1 MSIVVGRHTYG
12 YEGVQIKTWE
22 RHNCVIHVGAFCSF
36 GTNIRFFIDGN
47 HRLDFF
53 SSYPFNRIGANYPIT
68 AWGKSDPVIG
78 NDVWISSDCTI
89 FSGVTIGDGA
99 VIAGQSVVTKSVPPY
114 AIVGG
119 NPAKI
124 IRYRFDEKTIQ
135 DFLRLKWWDLPD
147 SVIFSQL
154 IPLHNDIPAII
165 STLEKIRSSSIQ

>member
-12 YEGVQIKTWE
+12 YEAVQIKTWT
-22 RHNCVIHVGAFCSF
+22 RNNCVIRVGAFCSF
-36 GTNIRFFIDGN
+36 GNNIRFFIDGN
-47 HRLDFF
+47 HRLDLF
-53 SSYPFNRIGANYPIT
+53 SSYPFFRLDKKFPVTSYGKYDPI
-68 AWGKSDPVIG
+68 IG
-78 NDVWISSDCTI
+78 NDVWISNDCTI

-147 SVIFSQL
+147 SVILSQL
-154 IPLHNDIPAII
+154 VPIQSNVPLII
-165 STLEKIRSSSIQ
+165 ETLEKIRSSSIQ

>member
-12 YEGVQIKTWE
+12 HEGVQIKTWL
-22 RHNCVIHVGAFCSF
+22 RNNCVIHVGAFCSF
-36 GTNIRFFIDGN
+36 GGNIRFIIDGN
-47 HRLDFF
+47 HRLDLF
-53 SSYPFNRIGANYPIT
+53 SSYPFDRIGAKYPKT
-68 AWGKSDPVIG
+68 AWGKSDPIIG
-78 NDVWISSDCTI
+78 NDVWIANDCTI

-147 SVIFSQL
+147 SVILSQL
-154 IPLHNDIPAII
+154 VPIQSNVPLII
-165 STLEKIRSSSIQ
+165 ETLEKIRSSSIQ